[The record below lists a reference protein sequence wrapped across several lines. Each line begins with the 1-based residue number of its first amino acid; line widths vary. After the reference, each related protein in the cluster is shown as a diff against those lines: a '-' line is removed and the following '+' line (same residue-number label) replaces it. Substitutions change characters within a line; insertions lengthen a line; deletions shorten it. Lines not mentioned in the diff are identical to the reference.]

1 MARDGPSIL
10 REPGPDLNGPSDLSD
25 LSWLP
30 LGPGFRS
37 GAREPAD
44 VPIGRGAKRS
54 GLTLI
59 SGSF

>member
-10 REPGPDLNGPSDLSD
+10 REPGPDLNGPSD

-44 VPIGRGAKRS
+44 VPIGQGAKRS